1 MPDEV
6 LEQQE
11 QTEQKE
17 PQGQSSFQGDEEIE
31 NGPGLLKAYQST
43 KDKLKEFKQKA
54 QEQESRIKKFE
65 DMLKGTDP
73 DEVLR
78 WKKVAEQRQLDEME
92 QNKQFEKY
100 KQTTSAQLE
109 QLTRENEELNKKLIH
124 DKLDRELE
132 GAFYEAGGKKGHFKA
147 VAHAL
152 MPLAKL
158 TEDGKVIIE
167 REDGT
172 IPVNT
177 KQQPKTIPEYL
188 REEFASPDSIWAP
201 HFEPTNLNAGS
212 GSKGSNNAY
221 LARSNMSEADLLN
234 LSPEDRIRVARQRGY
249 KE

>member
-1 MPDEV
+1 MPEEV
-6 LEQQE
+6 LEQE
-11 QTEQKE
+11 QQVDPVAPQKSE
-17 PQGQSSFQGDEEIE
+17 PQPDEEIV
-31 NGPGLLKAYQST
+31 NGPGLLNAYKST
-43 KDKLKEFKQKA
+43 KEKLAEFKQKA
-54 QEQESRIKKFE
+54 KEYEERNKKYE
-65 DMLKGTDP
+65 EMLKGTDP

-78 WKKVAEQRQLDEME
+78 WKKVAEQRQLEEYE

-100 KQTTSAQLE
+100 KQTTSQQLE
-109 QLTRENEELNKKLIH
+109 QLARENEELSKKLVH
-124 DKLDRELE
+124 DKIDRELE
-132 GAFYEAGGKKGHFKA
+132 SAFYEAGGKKGHFKA

-158 TEDGKVIIE
+158 TEEGKVIIE

-188 REEFASPDSIWAP
+188 REEFAAADSIWAP
-201 HFEPTNLNAGS
+201 HFEPANLNAGS
-212 GSKGSNNAY
+212 GSKGSNNSY